1 MEGFQEASVVRHH
14 DELTISWAG
23 DGLDKVTIYQAEAP
37 DFDETTGRVLAE
49 DVTSPYS
56 LTAPQDE
63 RLYFL
68 LVGANGARIRIA
80 ERVMPMDELVNF
92 RDLGGYLT
100 ADGRRTKWGRLLRS
114 AAHDAIT
121 DRDAAYLQKLGL
133 KTVVD
138 YRSTPEEA
146 DHPDRQI
153 EGVAYL
159 HLRPLEDPGAT
170 NILDVQQPKLQG
182 VDDAIA
188 MLTGINRT
196 LANSKHAN
204 SVYRQLMLAALD
216 PAQVPIV
223 QHCTAGKDR
232 VGVGS
237 ATMLLALGVPRE
249 TIIADYLLS
258 NDNQVSVAK
267 LGSGKM
273 SGGQQISEAQIK
285 MFEALAKVHTEYLQA
300 FFDEIDH
307 VFGGAEGYLK
317 DGLGL
322 TDEQLTQFREL
333 YTEIM

>member
-1 MEGFQEASVVRHH
+1 MEGFKEANVTRT
-14 DELTISWAG
+14 DDLLTISWAG
-23 DGLDKVTIYQAEAP
+23 EGLDQVTIYQAEVP
-37 DFDETTGRVLAE
+37 DFDEMTGHILAK
-49 DVTSPYS
+49 DVTSPYT
-56 LTAPQDE
+56 LTASRDV

-80 ERVMPMDELVNF
+80 ERVMPMDALVNF

-100 ADGRRTKWGRLLRS
+100 ADGRRTKWGKLLRS

-121 DRDAAYLQKLGL
+121 DRDVAYLQKLGL

-153 EGVAYL
+153 DGVAYL
-159 HLRPLEDPGAT
+159 HIRPLEDPGAT
-170 NILDVQQPKLQG
+170 NILDVQQPKLQS
-182 VDDAIA
+182 VDDAVA
-188 MLTGINRT
+188 MLIGINRT

-204 SVYRQLMLAALD
+204 AVYRALMLAALD

-258 NDNQVSVAK
+258 NDNQISASKLKGAVA
-267 LGSGKM
+267 
-273 SGGQQISEAQIK
+273 GGQEVTDEQLK
-285 MFEALAKVHTEYLQA
+285 MFQALAMVRADYLQA
-300 FFDEIDH
+300 FFDEIDTL
-307 VFGGAEGYLK
+307 FGGTEGYLK
-317 DGLGL
+317 NGLGL
-322 TDEQLTQFREL
+322 TDDQLAQFQAL
-333 YTEIM
+333 YLETM

>member
-1 MEGFQEASVVRHH
+1 MEGFKEANVTRT
-14 DELTISWAG
+14 DDLLTISWAG
-23 DGLDKVTIYQAEAP
+23 EGLDQVTIYQAEVP
-37 DFDETTGRVLAE
+37 DFDETTGHILAK
-49 DVTSPYS
+49 DVTSPYT
-56 LTAPQDE
+56 LTASRDE

-80 ERVMPMDELVNF
+80 ERVMPMDALVNF

-100 ADGRRTKWGRLLRS
+100 ADGRRTKWGKLLRS

-146 DHPDRQI
+146 DHPDREI
-153 EGVAYL
+153 AGVTYL
-159 HLRPLEDPGAT
+159 HIRPLEDPGAT
-170 NILDVQQPKLQG
+170 NILDTQIKMDSA
-182 VDDAIA
+182 DDAVT
-188 MLTGINRT
+188 MLSQANRT

-204 SVYRQLMLAALD
+204 SVYRQLLLTALD
-216 PAQVPIV
+216 PSQVPIV

-258 NDNQVSVAK
+258 NDNQISASKLKGAVA
-267 LGSGKM
+267 
-273 SGGQQISEAQIK
+273 GGQEVTDEQLKLFQ
-285 MFEALAKVHTEYLQA
+285 ALAMVRADYLQA
-300 FFDEIDH
+300 FFDEIDTL
-307 VFGGAEGYLK
+307 FGGTEGYLK
-317 DGLGL
+317 NGLGL
-322 TDEQLTQFREL
+322 TDEELAQFQAL
-333 YTEIM
+333 YLETM

>member
-1 MEGFQEASVVRHH
+1 MEGFQEASVVRQNGQ
-14 DELTISWAG
+14 LVISWAG
-23 DGLDKVTIYQAEAP
+23 QGLEKVDIYQADTP
-37 DFDETTGRVLAE
+37 DFDETTGKLLASGAG
-49 DVTSPYS
+49 SPYTLS
-56 LTAPQDE
+56 APADE

-68 LVGANGARIRIA
+68 LTGAGGARIRIA
-80 ERVMPMDELVNF
+80 ERVIPMDNLVNF

-100 ADGRRTKWGRLLRS
+100 ADGRRTKWGKLLRS
-114 AAHDAIT
+114 AAHDSIT
-121 DRDAAYLQKLGL
+121 DRDVAFLKSIGL

-146 DHPDRQI
+146 DHPDREI
-153 EGVAYL
+153 DGVQYL
-159 HLRPLEDPGAT
+159 HIRPLEDPGAT
-170 NILDVQQPKLQG
+170 NILNVQQPQMRG

-204 SVYRQLMLAALD
+204 SVYRDLMLAALD

-237 ATMLLALGVPRE
+237 ATMLMALGVPRE

-267 LGSGKM
+267 LGSGKT
-273 SGGQQISEAQIK
+273 SGGQAISEEQIK
-285 MFEALAKVHTEYLQA
+285 MFEALAKVHAEYLQA
-300 FFDEIDH
+300 FFDEVDNTH
-307 VFGGAEGYLK
+307 GGPESYLK
-317 DGLGL
+317 NTLGL
-322 TDEQLTQFREL
+322 TDEQLTQFRAMYLE
-333 YTEIM
+333 EM

>member
-1 MEGFQEASVVRHH
+1 MEGFKEANVTRT
-14 DELTISWAG
+14 DDLLTISWAG
-23 DGLDKVTIYQAEAP
+23 EGLDQVTIYQAEVP
-37 DFDETTGRVLAE
+37 DFDETTGHILAK
-49 DVTSPYS
+49 DVTSPYT
-56 LTAPQDE
+56 LTASRDE

-80 ERVMPMDELVNF
+80 ERVMPMDALVNF

-100 ADGRRTKWGRLLRS
+100 ADGRRTKWGKLLRS

-121 DRDAAYLQKLGL
+121 ERDVAYLQKLGL

-146 DHPDRQI
+146 DHPDREI
-153 EGVAYL
+153 AGVTYL
-159 HLRPLEDPGAT
+159 HIRPLEDPGAT
-170 NILDVQQPKLQG
+170 NILDVQQPKMQS

-204 SVYRQLMLAALD
+204 AVYRQLMLAALD

-267 LGSGKM
+267 LGSGKK
-273 SGGQQISEAQIK
+273 SGGQEISAAQIK
-285 MFEALAKVHTEYLQA
+285 MFEALAKVHAEYLQA
-300 FFDEIDH
+300 FFDEIDQ
-307 VFGGAEGYLK
+307 VFGGAEGYLQN
-317 DGLGL
+317 GLGL

-333 YTEIM
+333 YTETM